1 MSEEAGDEEEEVH
14 KATDAHASSDAYIEI
29 SIPQKDLAHI
39 ELDLPVM
46 AVLLADA
53 GDEALNAT
61 LTVIRQLLLTPSAPH
76 CSVVSLA
83 QLSRMACPEPHAA
96 RFPAAAT
103 TAVLLNQT
111 FRHAR
116 LEYVPGAEGDLLRTA
131 GLALEPLCIS
141 SVFNWN
147 SALLQSFGRLMFVR
161 RLHSH
166 ALLGTPL
173 SDRVSALAVGD
184 MTARETHL
192 ALMWLV
198 GVPGTAAQVP
208 EWRRAVRL
216 VLARGWSPSAPMS
229 GQVTVCSGVQQEA
242 AVEAS
247 LPDSMEEGAVA
258 AVEEGEMEEVE
269 GVVLTNV
276 NDDLSVFKVT
286 RVPGYGPELA
296 ARGDVVIPSNVL
308 CWPVACLR
316 WRASLSLSV
325 SLSVSVCRW
334 LSVSLAVCLSVCQ
347 SVSQ

>member
-1 MSEEAGDEEEEVH
+1 MSEEDRDEEEEVH

-29 SIPQKDLAHI
+29 SIPQKDLTHI

-53 GDEALNAT
+53 SDAALNAT
-61 LTVIRQLLLTPSAPH
+61 LTVIRKRLLTPSAPR

-83 QLSRMACPEPHAA
+83 QLSRMACPERHAD

-116 LEYVPGAEGDLLRTA
+116 LEYVPGAEGDLLRKA

-173 SDRVSALAVGD
+173 SDCVSALAVGD
-184 MTARETHL
+184 MTAAETHL

-198 GVPGTAAQVP
+198 GVPSTAAQVP

-216 VLARGWSPSAPMS
+216 VLARGWSPSVPMS
-229 GQVTVCSGVQQEA
+229 GQAAVCSGVQQGA
-242 AVEAS
+242 SVEDS
-247 LPDSMEEGAVA
+247 LPDSIE
-258 AVEEGEMEEVE
+258 EEGEVEEVE